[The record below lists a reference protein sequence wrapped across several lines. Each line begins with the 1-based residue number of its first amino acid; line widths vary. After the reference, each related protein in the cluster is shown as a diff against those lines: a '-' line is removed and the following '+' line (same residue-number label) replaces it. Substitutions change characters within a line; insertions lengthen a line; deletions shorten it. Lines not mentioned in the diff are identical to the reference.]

1 MIGII
6 VWAILIII
14 IAISINCYLP
24 LIWLGYMLIVG
35 VIWYLCDEIPRRR
48 ELRKLDK
55 MDVQEDVRDVSAEIE
70 AWEKKWGRK
79 HPSRKFHK

>member
-14 IAISINCYLP
+14 IAVSVDIYLP
-24 LIWLGYMLIVG
+24 LVWLGGLLIVG
-35 VIWYLCDEIPRRR
+35 LIWFLCEEIPRRR
-48 ELRKLDK
+48 ELRKLYKRD
-55 MDVQEDVRDVSAEIE
+55 DPEETIDVSAEID

-79 HPSRKFHK
+79 HPSRK